1 MLKSRN
7 LPRTLLA
14 SMAALALASCGGNGQ
29 EKGELKGEAAAE
41 VKAPEG
47 KQWTDVVTKTADGGF
62 LVGNPNAPVKLIEFA
77 SLTCHVCAQFAAD
90 AGEEL
95 DAKYIN
101 TGKVSF
107 EVRNFIRD
115 ELDLAAA
122 RIARC
127 GAPEAVYPLNKQFMA
142 FQETMFAN
150 MKTVENDAAVNAR
163 ISALKGGDRAFAV
176 AEVAGIVDFFAQR
189 GVSRDQS
196 KACLADTKEME
207 KLAELTSDY
216 GKNFDIKG
224 TPTFY
229 LNGNKIDVTAWQPVK
244 GKLQEAGAR

>member
-1 MLKSRN
+1 MLKTRF
-7 LPRTLLA
+7 LLA
-14 SMAALALASCGGNGQ
+14 PMAALALASCGGNGQ
-29 EKGELKGEAAAE
+29 EKGALKGEAVAA
-41 VKAPEG
+41 VKPPEG
-47 KQWTDVVTKTADGGF
+47 KQWTDVVTKTEDGGY
-62 LVGNPNAPVKLIEFA
+62 LVGNPNAPIKLIEFA

-95 DAKYIN
+95 DANYIN
-101 TGKVSF
+101 TGKVAF

-115 ELDLAAA
+115 ELDLSAA

-150 MKTVENDAAVNAR
+150 MKAVENDQALNAR
-163 ISALKGGDRAFAV
+163 ISALKGGERAFAV
-176 AEVAGIVDFFAQR
+176 AEVAGIIDFFAQR
-189 GVSRDQS
+189 GISRDQS
-196 KACLADTKEME
+196 KACLSDTKEME
-207 KLAELTSDY
+207 KLATLTSEY
-216 GKNFDIKG
+216 GKNYDIQG

-229 LNGNKIDVTAWQPVK
+229 LNGNKIDVTAWAPVK